1 MVFQDFDI
9 ISERRRLERQRKF
22 RKRLTIA
29 AVSIVVLLVIVGAGV
44 FTIVRQTDQK
54 LSSSSSSGSPSG
66 NKESNSH
73 KKAKTDDSAH
83 IDSVIKLVCN
93 STDYKERCRSTL
105 KTSVKAQSTSSA
117 QPKDILKI
125 AIQATHNESEKALKK
140 AESFKFES
148 KKEKAAFEDC
158 KDLLKTAHSELETS
172 VSNVNVETKQL
183 VKNEADLQ
191 NWLSAV
197 MSYYQTCIDG
207 FGDEK
212 VKPDVEKAFNATK
225 ELTSNALAM
234 ISGITE
240 LFASTDAKPKSG
252 RRLLETESNPSTLDK
267 DGFPGWIS
275 HEDRRMLKGKG
286 KDADKPKPDA
296 IVAKNGEKFK
306 TITAALEAI
315 PESHKGRYIIY
326 VKEGVYDEQVTVSR
340 ANITMYGDGS
350 QKSII
355 TGNKNYKDGVQTF
368 RTASFV
374 ALGEGFIAK
383 AIGFRNTAGAVKEQ
397 AVALRVQADR
407 AIFQNCRFEGY
418 QDTLYVQAHRQYY
431 RSCVISGTI
440 DFIFGD
446 AAAVF
451 QNCLIQLRKPL
462 KDQKNIITAQGRV
475 DKHETTGIVLQT
487 CKIKADK
494 ELKEKVK
501 SYLGR
506 PWKKYSRTIVMDS
519 TIDDLI
525 DPKGWLEWEGD
536 FATDTLYY
544 AEYNNQG
551 PGANTKDRV
560 KWPGFHVIAKDE
572 ANKYTVE
579 SFLQGGDWISES
591 GAPVRLGL
599 A

>member
-29 AVSIVVLLVIVGAGV
+29 AVSIVLLLVIVGAGV

-54 LSSSSSSGSPSG
+54 LNSGAA

-73 KKAKTDDSAH
+73 QKAKQDDSAH
-83 IDSVIKLVCN
+83 IKSVIKLVCN
-93 STDYKERCRSTL
+93 STDYQDRCRTTL
-105 KTSVKAQSTSSA
+105 EESVKGKSASSTH
-117 QPKDILKI
+117 PKDILKI
-125 AIQATHNESEKALKK
+125 AIEATHTESEKAMKK
-140 AESFKFES
+140 AESLKLIS
-148 KKEKAAFEDC
+148 KKEKAAFDDC
-158 KDLLKTAHSELETS
+158 KELIHTAYHELDES
-172 VSNVNVETKQL
+172 ISFVNVETKQL
-183 VKNEADLQ
+183 VKNEADLK

-197 MSYYQTCIDG
+197 MAYYQTCIDG

-212 VKPDVEKAFNATK
+212 SKPDVEKAFNATM

-234 ISGITE
+234 ISGIAE
-240 LFASTDAKPKSG
+240 IFSPSDEKPKSEKSG
-252 RRLLETESNPSTLDK
+252 RRLLDTESDPPTVDK

-275 HEDRRMLKGKG
+275 HEDRRMLKA
-286 KDADKPKPDA
+286 KDPDHPKPDVV
-296 IVAKNGEKFK
+296 VAKDASGKFK
-306 TITAALEAI
+306 TITAALAAI
-315 PESHKGRYIIY
+315 PSNHKGRYVIY
-326 VKEGVYDEQVTVSR
+326 VKEGVYDEQVTVSQP
-340 ANITMYGDGS
+340 NITMYGDGS
-350 QKSII
+350 QKSIV
-355 TGNKNYKDGVQTF
+355 TGSKNGKDGVQTY

-374 ALGEGFIAK
+374 ALGDGFVAK
-383 AIGFRNTAGAVKEQ
+383 ALGFRNTAGAAKGQ

-407 AIFQNCRFEGY
+407 SIFQNCRFEGY
-418 QDTLYVQAHRQYY
+418 QDTLYVHTHRQYY
-431 RSCVISGTI
+431 RSCVITGTI

-462 KDQKNIITAQGRV
+462 KDQQIIITAQGRS
-475 DKHETTGIVLQT
+475 DRHETTGIVLQN

-506 PWKKYSRTIVMDS
+506 PWRAYSRTIVMES

-525 DPKGWLEWEGD
+525 DPRGWLEWEGKLGL
-536 FATDTLYY
+536 DTLYY

-551 PGANTKDRV
+551 PGANTKGRV
-560 KWPGFHVIAKDE
+560 KWPGFHVIDKDE

-579 SFLQGGDWISES
+579 AFLQGGDWISET

-599 A
+599 S